1 MVDTS
6 SIIHFLVHWMK
17 EKPEDF
23 SWDKEMSE
31 LKYQIF
37 GYLLATFRQTA
48 LATALW
54 KLSVKQEKA
63 KNSYMNFVG
72 KQKKGWVSFG
82 DIMKVYARH
91 TDCSLV
97 EDGLSNIDADDLT
110 HYMAAIVSNFL
121 CVSFF
126 AIC

>member
-1 MVDTS
+1 
-6 SIIHFLVHWMK
+6 MK

-23 SWDKEMSE
+23 SWDEKMLE

-37 GYLLATFRQTA
+37 GYLLATFRQTE
-48 LATALW
+48 LATVLW

-63 KNSYMNFVG
+63 KNSYMDFVG
-72 KQKKGWVSFG
+72 KQKKGWVSFE
-82 DIMKVYARH
+82 DVMKAYSRH

-110 HYMAAIVSNFL
+110 HYMAAIVSDFL
-121 CVSFF
+121 MFHFSRYIANIKVGSGSLP
-126 AIC
+126 